1 MVIQSEKSALMTP
14 KEAAEALYIHINT
27 LRRWAN
33 EGIIRQ
39 YRIGPRGDRRFIRQ
53 DIIHFIEQLR
63 ENGGHIKEVK

>member
-63 ENGGHIKEVK
+63 ENGGHINKVK